1 MTEEERDRSAPAK
14 SPSHGRSVEDF
25 EVSEIP
31 EFMYKK
37 TPCDLHFQAYQ
48 DFCGECSDEPSQSRQ
63 SQPMSPD
70 LGHRSASPSSE
81 EVRSDRDDS
90 HGDSYS
96 SREYVDESEDDDLDD
111 NLSHDSEDN
120 ESNHLE
126 EDEDGGNQSSWSDEV
141 TEEEEYDMEEMI
153 SKDHTSQRRMQRI
166 EIDDQNRRTIVS
178 IVDDNRPAQN
188 KGDSP
193 QCEVIAHASGTTSQ
207 STVERLTSSPSTPKG
222 TSSSRC
228 EADSSRKTVFRV
240 HYERSP
246 SDRTLRTV
254 NTISA
259 DPSYD
264 EGVENNEEVVRKRIL
279 ESFASGIDDLGSA
292 REGFVYAF
300 RDNELPLIKIGFTAG
315 TLHARQ
321 SRIEKRCG
329 FVKGLT
335 LVDAVKVKAYKQLE
349 RIVHQDLAPH
359 RVYFDCA
366 CGKIVNK
373 KGFSRHQEYF
383 QIDDDTA
390 QSTLRLWRDFVEQ
403 RPWERH
409 SLEDEWYLKV
419 SARSKVDSSE
429 THTSH
434 DERVKRWRD
443 HFGILESAIDNTKR
457 PSKSPLTARSTATE
471 RNILAGTTKVSPEDC
486 TPSKPPRV
494 SVEDVAEEDRPSITC
509 PLSLGPSKR
518 SPSSEPAGLAH
529 VQDTDSTARGL
540 TRDLPHRTKNTGLTS
555 DGPSL
560 SDNMGLQVRGT
571 SNGQSVRSAEKKSIS
586 IFAST
591 LQAPPH
597 NSDSTN
603 RASGNTTLAEHNAGF
618 NPDRVATSMVQDKSV
633 DSGPF
638 SHIQF
643 PPLWCPPNQIPPAKS
658 DSNENSKPPMEKM
671 VSAPEHD
678 AAKLLQHE
686 AQPIPKT
693 LPPQKQQEHAVT
705 VLTSPFVQS
714 AFELAK
720 VLLAKE
726 VQPLPAR
733 AISDDLWQLRWPLA
747 CSVAFA
753 LQSPHIPAGLSLL
766 MWSVF
771 LPFFVAELR
780 GWTLVGH
787 A

>member
-1 MTEEERDRSAPAK
+1 MTEEERDQCRPTK
-14 SPSHGRSVEDF
+14 SPSHERSVEDF

-31 EFMYKK
+31 ECMYKK

-48 DFCGECSDEPSQSRQ
+48 DFCGNCSDEPSQSRQ
-63 SQPMSPD
+63 SQPMPPG

-96 SREYVDESEDDDLDD
+96 SREYVDESEDDNSIDD
-111 NLSHDSEDN
+111 LSHDSEDN
-120 ESNHLE
+120 QSNHLDD
-126 EDEDGGNQSSWSDEV
+126 DEDGGNQSPWSDEV

-153 SKDHTSQRRMQRI
+153 SKHHTSQRRMQRI
-166 EIDDQNRRTIVS
+166 EIDNKDKRTIVS
-178 IVDDNRPAQN
+178 IVDDGRLAQN
-188 KGDSP
+188 KGDLP
-193 QCEVIAHASGTTSQ
+193 QCEVLAHASGTTSQ
-207 STVERLTSSPSTPKG
+207 STIERLASSPSTPKG
-222 TSSSRC
+222 TTLSRC
-228 EADSSRKTVFRV
+228 EADSSWKTGFRV
-240 HYERSP
+240 QYERSP
-246 SDRTLRTV
+246 SDRTSRTAS
-254 NTISA
+254 TISA

-264 EGVENNEEVVRKRIL
+264 EGVESNEEVVRKRIL
-279 ESFASGIDDLGSA
+279 ESFAPGVDGLGSA

-315 TLHARQ
+315 TLGARQ

-335 LVDAVKVKAYKQLE
+335 LVEAVKVKAYKQLE

-403 RPWERH
+403 SPRERH
-409 SLEDEWYLKV
+409 SLDDEWYLKV
-419 SARSKVDSSE
+419 SAASKVESSE

-434 DERVKRWRD
+434 DERVKRWRN
-443 HFGILESAIDNTKR
+443 HFGIVESAIDTVKR
-457 PSKSPLTARSTATE
+457 PSKSPLTARSTATV
-471 RNILAGTTKVSPEDC
+471 RNNVTGTTKPSLEDR

-494 SVEDVAEEDRPSITC
+494 SVEEVAEEDKPSITC
-509 PLSLGPSKR
+509 PLSPGPSKR

-529 VQDTDSTARGL
+529 VQDTGSTARGL
-540 TRDLPHRTKNTGLTS
+540 TRDLPHRTKDTRIKS

-560 SDNMGLQVRGT
+560 SEKMGLQVRAT

-603 RASGNTTLAEHNAGF
+603 RASGNTTLAEHNAQF
-618 NPDRVATSMVQDKSV
+618 NLDQVATPIARDSSV
-633 DSGPF
+633 DCGPF
-638 SHIQF
+638 KHIQF
-643 PPLWCPPNQIPPAKS
+643 SPLWCPPNQIPPAKS
-658 DSNENSKPPMEKM
+658 DSNEDSKPPMEKM

-678 AAKLLQHE
+678 AAKPLQNKAE
-686 AQPIPKT
+686 LNPKT
-693 LPPQKQQEHAVT
+693 LPSQKQQEHAIT
-705 VLTSPFVQS
+705 VLTSPLVQS

-720 VLLAKE
+720 GLLAKE

-733 AISDDLWQLRWPLA
+733 AISDDLRQLRWPLA

-780 GWTLVGH
+780 GWTFVGH